1 MNESEREHRFK
12 KGENEAV
19 LHSREKERENQT
31 SEKR

>member
-1 MNESEREHRFK
+1 MRENIDLRSK